1 MLDLTGHTMAELL
14 QSMLLRVTEQVNK
27 RDGSLIRTA
36 LSAAAWVIEGLYIDL
51 IDVQKNCYGT
61 TATGDYLDYKAE
73 ERGVYRL
80 AATSA
85 SYYMI
90 ANISTIPIGNQL
102 ADSQNRTWNVAQY
115 VGPDGDNFKYIIVN
129 ADAGNVTEA
138 NGVLRPLSFVQGLT
152 NAVFGDEITSG
163 SDIEDDASLRKRYLE
178 SLVEISFAGNIASY
192 RETMLAMK
200 YSVGGYDAVIGA
212 MQVYPITNAAGQKQ
226 EGHVKI
232 WILDDDMKQ
241 ASQPLVDAVQDAV
254 CPMYNGVATNT
265 GYGIAPICACVHIA
279 TVTSHPKLSIII
291 RVQISGGYSLD
302 AVSAQIKENVN
313 KYIQEQK
320 KTWAEQ
326 LPFGSNVVHIFI
338 RESFIMAAAL
348 VPGVVDVPFIT
359 IAKDGTIHN
368 NYAIWYTAGPIF
380 VWIDDDTTTITV
392 VSV

>member
-1 MLDLTGHTMAELL
+1 MLDLSGHTMAELL

-80 AATSA
+80 PATSA

-115 VGPDGDNFKYIIVN
+115 VGPDDDNFKYIIVN

-138 NGVLRPLSFVQGLT
+138 NGTLRPLSFVQGLT

-178 SLVEISFAGNIASY
+178 SLIEISFAGNIASY

-200 YSVGGYDAVIGA
+200 YSVGGYDAIIGA
-212 MQVYPITNAAGQKQ
+212 MQVFPITNAAGQKQ

-241 ASQPLVDAVQDAV
+241 ASQVLVDAVQDAV

-279 TVTSHPKLSIII
+279 TVTSHPKLGIVL
-291 RVQISGGYSLD
+291 RVKLAGGYSLD
-302 AVSAQIKENVN
+302 NVSVQIKANIN
-313 KYIQEQK
+313 KYVQEQK
-320 KTWAEQ
+320 NTWKEQ
-326 LPFGSNVVHIFI
+326 LPFNTDVVQIVI
-338 RESFIMAAAL
+338 REAFVMAAAL
-348 VPGVVDVPFIT
+348 VPGVVDVPLVNLSKGGVWQSGSVTWETTGSVFE
-359 IAKDGTIHN
+359 
-368 NYAIWYTAGPIF
+368 
-380 VWIDDDTTTITV
+380 WIDDNTTDITLFEV
-392 VSV
+392 